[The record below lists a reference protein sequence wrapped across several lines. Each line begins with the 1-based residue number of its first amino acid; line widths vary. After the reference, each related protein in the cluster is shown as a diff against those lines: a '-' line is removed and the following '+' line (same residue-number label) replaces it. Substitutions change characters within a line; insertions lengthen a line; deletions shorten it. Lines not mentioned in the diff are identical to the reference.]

1 MTIGYLLDL
10 LIINEVRKEKLAA
23 ELDID
28 VKNDLD
34 KQNGF
39 YLREIG
45 KYLLEISDGKR
56 PGQLAKHK
64 NYDKNIEENE
74 SNNLIDIIYKLYQ
87 RHSTLWDLEDNRR
100 DKSLNDKVRLSYCD
114 EVSVVNKKRN
124 DLVEQ
129 VDKIIDND
137 LKSTKHWG
145 KKTKLWGDLVV

>member
-45 KYLLEISDGKR
+45 RCLLEISDGQR
-56 PGQLAKHK
+56 PGKFAKHK
-64 NYDKNIEENE
+64 NYDKNIEEPEN
-74 SNNLIDIIYKLYQ
+74 NNLIDVLYKLYQ
-87 RHSTLWDLEDNRR
+87 RHSTLWDLEDKRR
-100 DKSLNDKVRLSYCD
+100 DKRELDNIRLSYCD

-129 VDKIIDND
+129 VDKIVNDN
-137 LKSTKHWG
+137 LKKI
-145 KKTKLWGDLVV
+145 KLWGELVE